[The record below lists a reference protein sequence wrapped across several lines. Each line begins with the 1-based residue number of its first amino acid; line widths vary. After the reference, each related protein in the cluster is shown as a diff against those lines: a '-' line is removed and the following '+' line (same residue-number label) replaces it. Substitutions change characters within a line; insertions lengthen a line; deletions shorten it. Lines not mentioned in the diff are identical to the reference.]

1 MIQFIFFLIKLQVY
15 NVHPLPHSITGS
27 CVRISD
33 LFFDELGEDIGNFVP
48 HLVHILLYCILGIT
62 PLFLQ
67 FVLHHHLT
75 LKIQNKPQYIKY
87 SIISIKTIRGQCSWI
102 LWVSLIHSHKFTSP
116 KQTYK
121 NLNCLQCVMKQT
133 LCPQEPVKLLL
144 FINLD
149 PHNLK

>member
-48 HLVHILLYCILGIT
+48 HLVHVLLYCVLGIT

-75 LKIQNKPQYIKY
+75 LKIQNKPQQIKY
-87 SIISIKTIRGQCSWI
+87 SIISIKTYFNKGPMFLDFVGQSYPQSQI
-102 LWVSLIHSHKFTSP
+102 YIPHA
-116 KQTYK
+116 
-121 NLNCLQCVMKQT
+121 NLQLQCVMKQT